1 MTSRVA
7 SLVAGFLLV
16 ALAFAA
22 GFQVADTREGLVAE
36 VVTLLSGLAGTGLLI
51 YGLVPKRPGRRAS
64 RPTGRQQKG
73 PRTANDLLIGGS
85 GLALVAI
92 LMTGLVVSGGW
103 LWALFGGLL
112 LLPMLIGCSYLIA
125 AFASDAGR
133 IWRIDLR
140 QLTGR

>member
-1 MTSRVA
+1 MIQITRA
-7 SLVAGFLLV
+7 NHIEAHIY
-16 ALAFAA
+16 ACRLA
-22 GFQVADTREGLVAE
+22 AE
-36 VVTLLSGLAGTGLLI
+36 RDIFPCV
-51 YGLVPKRPGRRAS
+51 
-64 RPTGRQQKG
+64 
-73 PRTANDLLIGGS
+73 
-85 GLALVAI
+85 
-92 LMTGLVVSGGW
+92 GLVVSGGW